1 MLLLKEVPKYE
12 CLLERAKRYPE
23 LDPSAMEAFLHFLR
37 TSTEIL
43 ESIKAAHASHNFSD
57 GRFGV
62 MMLLNRDPGKPVNP
76 ADLADRADVTRATM
90 TGLIDTLERDGF
102 VKREHAPDDRRM
114 MLVQL
119 TTKGLMSPL
128 TAEIIRQDLD
138 YFRRVAVL
146 MSPLTAAERK
156 TLVTLM
162 GKIQQSLP
170 AATKGVSSARRAD

>member
-37 TSTEIL
+37 TSTEL
-43 ESIKAAHASHNFSD
+43 FESIKAAHASHNFSD

-119 TTKGLMSPL
+119 TTKGRSFLD
-128 TAEIIRQDLD
+128 EILPD

-170 AATKGVSSARRAD
+170 AATKGVSSARPAD